1 MSGLPLIEQLKGR
14 MHWLQSRQKVLAEN
28 VSNADTPKFKPRD
41 LRQFSPG
48 GQSGLAPAQTS
59 PAHLSGFG
67 GSSSQASRNAARF
80 ETVPSGNSV
89 SLEDEMIKI
98 ADTQADYQAVATL
111 YSKSMSLLKIAI
123 GKRV

>member
-1 MSGLPLIEQLKGR
+1 MPP
-14 MHWLQSRQKVLAEN
+14 
-28 VSNADTPKFKPRD
+28 D
-41 LRQFSPG
+41 
-48 GQSGLAPAQTS
+48 
-59 PAHLSGFG
+59 
-67 GSSSQASRNAARF
+67 F

>member
-1 MSGLPLIEQLKGR
+1 MRHFLPSDRANPRPSQRNHRSLIMSGLPLIEQLKGR

-48 GQSGLAPAQTS
+48 GQSGLTPAQTS

-80 ETVPSGNSV
+80 ETVPSGNS
-89 SLEDEMIKI
+89 
-98 ADTQADYQAVATL
+98 
-111 YSKSMSLLKIAI
+111 
-123 GKRV
+123 